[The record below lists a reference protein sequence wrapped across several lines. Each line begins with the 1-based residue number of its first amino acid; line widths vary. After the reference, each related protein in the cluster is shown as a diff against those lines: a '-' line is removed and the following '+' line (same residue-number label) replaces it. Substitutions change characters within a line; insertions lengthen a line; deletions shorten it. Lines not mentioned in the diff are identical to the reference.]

1 MILAKNIHKFY
12 DNNHILKGIDININK
27 GEIISLVGASGA
39 GKTTLLQILGTIDS
53 YDKKESSSLLLNNHD
68 VSIMSDDELARFR
81 NQEIGFVFQFH
92 QLLPEFTAIENI
104 CIPAFINKTPQKIA
118 ETKAKELMDYLGI
131 INKINN
137 KPNELSGGEKQ
148 RVAVARSL
156 INEPSIIL
164 ADEPSGNLDTNS
176 SNNLHDLFLD
186 LRKDFNYTFVI
197 ATHDLSLAKKSD
209 KVLEIVDGKIK

>member
-12 DNNHILKGIDININK
+12 ENNHILKGIDLNVSK

-53 YDKKESSSLLLNNHD
+53 YKKEENSTLLLNNHD
-68 VSIMSDDELARFR
+68 VSIMSDDELANFR
-81 NQEIGFVFQFH
+81 NQKIGFVFQFH

-104 CIPAFINKTPQKIA
+104 CIPAFINKTPKIIA

-131 INKINN
+131 INKTNN

-164 ADEPSGNLDTNS
+164 ADEPSGNLDTSS

-186 LRKDFNYTFVI
+186 LRKDFNYTFII
-197 ATHDLSLAKKSD
+197 ATHDLELAKKSD
-209 KVLEIVDGKIK
+209 RVLEIIDGKIK

>member
-53 YDKKESSSLLLNNHD
+53 YDKEESSSLLLNNHD

-131 INKINN
+131 INKRNN

-209 KVLEIVDGKIK
+209 KILEIVDGKIK

>member
-1 MILAKNIHKFY
+1 
-12 DNNHILKGIDININK
+12 
-27 GEIISLVGASGA
+27 
-39 GKTTLLQILGTIDS
+39 
-53 YDKKESSSLLLNNHD
+53 
-68 VSIMSDDELARFR
+68 
-81 NQEIGFVFQFH
+81 
-92 QLLPEFTAIENI
+92 
-104 CIPAFINKTPQKIA
+104 
-118 ETKAKELMDYLGI
+118 MDYLGI

-186 LRKDFNYTFVI
+186 LRKYVRVDVFVLGKCALETDQRFRSKPECVGRTSLIYFEDFQGFFGLKSI
-197 ATHDLSLAKKSD
+197 AIHRLSWMH
-209 KVLEIVDGKIK
+209 

>member
-1 MILAKNIHKFY
+1 
-12 DNNHILKGIDININK
+12 
-27 GEIISLVGASGA
+27 
-39 GKTTLLQILGTIDS
+39 
-53 YDKKESSSLLLNNHD
+53 
-68 VSIMSDDELARFR
+68 
-81 NQEIGFVFQFH
+81 
-92 QLLPEFTAIENI
+92 
-104 CIPAFINKTPQKIA
+104 
-118 ETKAKELMDYLGI
+118 MDYLGI

-164 ADEPSGNLDTNS
+164 ADEPSGNLDTSS

-209 KVLEIVDGKIK
+209 KILEIVDGKIK

>member
-104 CIPAFINKTPQKIA
+104 CIPAFINKIPQKIA
-118 ETKAKELMDYLGI
+118 ETKAKELMEYLGI

-186 LRKDFNYTFVI
+186 LRKDFNYTFLI

-209 KVLEIVDGKIK
+209 KILEIVDGKIK

>member
-1 MILAKNIHKFY
+1 
-12 DNNHILKGIDININK
+12 
-27 GEIISLVGASGA
+27 
-39 GKTTLLQILGTIDS
+39 
-53 YDKKESSSLLLNNHD
+53 
-68 VSIMSDDELARFR
+68 
-81 NQEIGFVFQFH
+81 
-92 QLLPEFTAIENI
+92 
-104 CIPAFINKTPQKIA
+104 
-118 ETKAKELMDYLGI
+118 MDYLGI

-156 INEPSIIL
+156 INEPNIIL

-209 KVLEIVDGKIK
+209 KILEIVDGKIK

>member
-1 MILAKNIHKFY
+1 MIVAENIHKFY

-53 YDKKESSSLLLNNHD
+53 YDKKENSTLLLNNHD
-68 VSIMSDDELARFR
+68 VSIMSEYELARFR

-131 INKINN
+131 INKTNN

-164 ADEPSGNLDTNS
+164 ADEPSGNLDTSS

-209 KVLEIVDGKIK
+209 KILEIVDGKIK

>member
-1 MILAKNIHKFY
+1 M
-12 DNNHILKGIDININK
+12 
-27 GEIISLVGASGA
+27 
-39 GKTTLLQILGTIDS
+39 
-53 YDKKESSSLLLNNHD
+53 SSAN
-68 VSIMSDDELARFR
+68 
-81 NQEIGFVFQFH
+81 
-92 QLLPEFTAIENI
+92 
-104 CIPAFINKTPQKIA
+104 PQKIA

-164 ADEPSGNLDTNS
+164 ADEPSGNLDTSS

-209 KVLEIVDGKIK
+209 KILEIVDGKIK

>member
-39 GKTTLLQILGTIDS
+39 GKTTLLQILGTIDN
-53 YDKKESSSLLLNNHD
+53 YDKKVGSTLLLNNHD
-68 VSIMSDDELARFR
+68 VSIMSDYELARFR

-209 KVLEIVDGKIK
+209 KILEIVDGKIK